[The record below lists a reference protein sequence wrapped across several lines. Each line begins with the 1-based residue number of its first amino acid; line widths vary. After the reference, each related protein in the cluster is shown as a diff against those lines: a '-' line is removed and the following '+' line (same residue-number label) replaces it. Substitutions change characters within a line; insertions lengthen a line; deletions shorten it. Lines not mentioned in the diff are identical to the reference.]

1 MKDQDRGPSPSYHPE
16 NPTQSIG
23 FRVVEDATYGF
34 RHLDPIPPEGEV
46 TDFYE
51 SRYYDLVR
59 KGNRAP
65 ELQRLMQGG
74 EAASRELQWLREGL
88 YVDIVSTVE
97 RIAHG
102 RKLLEVGCG
111 TGDFLTFAHEHG
123 FSVVGTE
130 PSTEA
135 SQRAASRHLTVHN
148 MTLDKFVARYPAERF
163 DVTVMINVLEHVP
176 DAVGMLQDCKRI
188 LNPGG
193 ILCIRVPN
201 DFSEIQ
207 AAAHKM
213 LGVDPWWIAVPDH
226 INYFNFTSLRQL
238 LDRLGFETVYAQG
251 DFPMEVFL
259 LMGDNYVG
267 NPQVGNRCHAR
278 RVQFDLGIPPEL
290 RRKIYAALGSA
301 GVGRDCL
308 VFGKKIAS

>member
-1 MKDQDRGPSPSYHPE
+1 MKNQDRSPSPNYAD
-16 NPTQSIG
+16 NPTQSTG
-23 FRVVEDATYGF
+23 FRVIEDATYGF
-34 RHLDPIPPEGEV
+34 RRLDPIPPEGELA
-46 TDFYE
+46 DFYE

-65 ELQRLMQGG
+65 DLRRLMQGG
-74 EAASRELQWLREGL
+74 DPASRERQWLRDGL
-88 YVDIVSTVE
+88 YADIVNTLE
-97 RIAHG
+97 RVAHG
-102 RKLLEVGCG
+102 RALLEVGCG
-111 TGDFLTFAHEHG
+111 TGDFLSFAHERG

-135 SQRAASRHLTVHN
+135 AQRAGSRLLTVHN

-163 DVTVMINVLEHVP
+163 DVIVMLNVLEHVP
-176 DAVGMLQDCKRI
+176 DAVRTLQECKQA
-188 LNPGG
+188 LNSDG

-207 AAAHKM
+207 AAAKEK

-238 LDRLGFETVYAQG
+238 LDRLGFDTVYAQG
-251 DFPMEVFL
+251 DFPMEIFL
-259 LMGDNYVG
+259 LMGENYVG
-267 NPQVGNRCHAR
+267 NPQVGSSCHAR
-278 RVQFDLGIPPEL
+278 RVQFDLGVSPEL

-301 GVGRDCL
+301 GVGRECL
-308 VFGKKIAS
+308 VFGKRIRS

>member
-1 MKDQDRGPSPSYHPE
+1 MKDQDRRPPPSYPD
-16 NPTQSIG
+16 NPTQSTG
-23 FRVVEDATYGF
+23 FRVVEDTTYGF
-34 RHLDPIPPEGEV
+34 RRLDPLPPEAEIA
-46 TDFYE
+46 DFYE

-65 ELQRLMQGG
+65 ELQRLMEGG
-74 EAASRELQWLREGL
+74 DPASRELQWLRDGL
-88 YVDIVSTVE
+88 YTDIVNTLE
-97 RIAHG
+97 RVAHG
-102 RKLLEVGCG
+102 RELLEVGCG

-123 FSVVGTE
+123 FRVVGTE

-135 SQRAASRHLTVHN
+135 AQRVSRLLDVHN

-163 DVTVMINVLEHVP
+163 DVIVMINVLEHVP
-176 DAVGMLQDCKRI
+176 DAVRMLQECKQV
-188 LNPGG
+188 LNSGG

-207 AAAHKM
+207 AAAQEK
-213 LGVDPWWIAVPDH
+213 LSVDPWWIAVPDH

-251 DFPMEVFL
+251 DFPMEMFL
-259 LMGDNYVG
+259 LMGENYIG
-267 NPQVGNRCHAR
+267 NPQVGSGCHAR
-278 RVQFDLGIPPEL
+278 RVQFDLGIQPEL
-290 RRKIYAALGSA
+290 RRKIYSA
-301 GVGRDCL
+301 FASVGVGRDCL